1 MNRDPNVVDAPPLES
16 VFSYVEKKL
25 ADYKGSEWYYD
36 NHQIMPWMQYLVLG
50 EGNAGDVNQLQPRGG
65 KYSVFYNEIFPHLI
79 EIRRQIELKP
89 VEEQEY
95 YKKLHAVTFVIQVYH
110 ALLVTD
116 LFGSI
121 PYTEAGT
128 ARLDG
133 KIDPQYDTQP
143 ELFDQFHTQLN
154 EAILQMSGNE
164 KEYFSPGSSDFIYN
178 GNWENWIKL
187 ANAIKLRLATRLES
201 QNPEKAKTIIN
212 EVILDGRNFE
222 SVSDQF
228 VYDIADL
235 WRGTGGADFEWK
247 GVLWAP
253 KPLLK
258 FMKKTVDPRIRIY
271 FEPNGYHETTIN
283 AIGGSNLPVIID
295 TVNDNQVLY
304 ITPAGEKMYGYRYI
318 GVPVNRNAPDLNN
331 YGFAYNPNEVGAG
344 AIQLSKW
351 NQRLLMSCS
360 KRYSGGDQAEGTY
373 VDVLFSYAEV
383 CFLMSEFI
391 LKNYITGDAEEWY
404 KKGIRASMETYD
416 FIAQKAQLEPV
427 VAGEVYTYM
436 PLNEAEIESYLN
448 SPEIAFDGINNL
460 EKVYIQQYINFYRQ
474 PEEGYA
480 LGRRTGYPKFNS
492 ELLARENVDN
502 PELPWPR
509 RMVTPDPGD
518 LNRSNWR
525 ESHED
530 QGFSGLDESPEILSS
545 QRLWWDKNNP
555 KLGEGE

>member
-1 MNRDPNVVDAPPLES
+1 
-16 VFSYVEKKL
+16 
-25 ADYKGSEWYYD
+25 
-36 NHQIMPWMQYLVLG
+36 
-50 EGNAGDVNQLQPRGG
+50 
-65 KYSVFYNEIFPHLI
+65 
-79 EIRRQIELKP
+79 
-89 VEEQEY
+89 
-95 YKKLHAVTFVIQVYH
+95 
-110 ALLVTD
+110 
-116 LFGSI
+116 
-121 PYTEAGT
+121 
-128 ARLDG
+128 
-133 KIDPQYDTQP
+133 
-143 ELFDQFHTQLN
+143 
-154 EAILQMSGNE
+154 
-164 KEYFSPGSSDFIYN
+164 YFSPGSSDFIYN

-331 YGFAYNPNEVGAG
+331 YGVAYNPNEVGAG

-525 ESHED
+525 ESH
-530 QGFSGLDESPEILSS
+530 
-545 QRLWWDKNNP
+545 
-555 KLGEGE
+555 